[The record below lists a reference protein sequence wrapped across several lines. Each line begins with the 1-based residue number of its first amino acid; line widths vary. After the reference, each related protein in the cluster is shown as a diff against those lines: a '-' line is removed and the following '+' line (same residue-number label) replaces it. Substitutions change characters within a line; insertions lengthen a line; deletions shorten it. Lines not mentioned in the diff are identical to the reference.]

1 MVIKQERTVNVQ
13 VRELSDEMKK
23 ALNPGIT
30 MEEAEVFRQQVE
42 MNREHMVRTSM
53 AALLDF
59 AKRLEDNPELFD
71 FMEVSNDAHDVT
83 VTLRM
88 KRKIV

>member
-1 MVIKQERTVNVQ
+1 MAIKHERTVSVQ
-13 VRELSDEMKK
+13 IRELSAEMKK
-23 ALNPGIT
+23 VIYAGIT
-30 MEEAEVFRQQVE
+30 PEEAAIYSHQRQ
-42 MNREHMVRTSM
+42 MTREAMVKSSIT
-53 AALLDF
+53 ALLDF

-88 KRKIV
+88 KRKKV